1 MAKLKEISAG
11 YKIAIQKNDVWYAVE
26 YSQKKEIESGDDI
39 EKEKEKNWEE
49 VNKEVE
55 RQIDELLED

>member
-11 YKIAIQKNDVWYAVE
+11 YKISIQKNDVWYAVE

>member
-11 YKIAIQKNDVWYAVE
+11 YKISIQKNDVWYAVE

-39 EKEKEKNWEE
+39 EKEKR
-49 VNKEVE
+49 KELG
-55 RQIDELLED
+55 RGK

>member
-11 YKIAIQKNDVWYAVE
+11 YKISIQKNDVWYAVE

-55 RQIDELLED
+55 KQIDELLED